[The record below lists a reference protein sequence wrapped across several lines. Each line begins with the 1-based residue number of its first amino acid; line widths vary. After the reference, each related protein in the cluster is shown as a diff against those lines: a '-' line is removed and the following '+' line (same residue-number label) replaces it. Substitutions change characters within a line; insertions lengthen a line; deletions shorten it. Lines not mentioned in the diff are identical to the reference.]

1 MLPLEGTAQYMTV
14 TERYQF
20 SETGAGCI
28 EHGEPACLCD
38 VTMDGPPTPIVYS
51 LDEVRFGGFACE
63 RADTFHE
70 WAEIVLGC
78 AEVAQARPE
87 LFEALEV
94 LRESMTNPSPSS
106 LERVRTEAEIAAT
119 LLRGGCDLESAAA
132 TMGTTIMRL
141 VRLRIG
147 DGAMASWSED
157 RIVALER
164 RILGGGASYVELA
177 KEFDVDRTTIKR
189 FADWYGIEL
198 TTRTTK
204 AEVREYALT
213 LDVSA
218 AEVVERVRERFG
230 VEVKVATVWK
240 WWSRA
245 A

>member
-1 MLPLEGTAQYMTV
+1 MTV

-28 EHGEPACLCD
+28 DHGNPGCLCD
-38 VTMDGPPTPIVYS
+38 VLLDGPPTPIAYA

-63 RADTFHE
+63 RADDFHE

-106 LERVRTEAEIAAT
+106 LERTQTEARIAAT

-147 DGAMASWSED
+147 DGAIATWPEE
-157 RIVALER
+157 RIIALER
-164 RILGGGASYVELA
+164 RVLAGDSTSTELGVEFGL
-177 KEFDVDRTTIKR
+177 DHTTVRR
-189 FADWYGIEL
+189 FADWYGATL
-198 TTRTTK
+198 PTRAAK
-204 AEVREYALT
+204 AEVRQYALSLPKT
-213 LDVSA
+213 VSA
-218 AEVVERVRERFG
+218 AEVAERILERFNA
-230 VEVKVATVWK
+230 EVKVATIWK
-240 WWSRA
+240 WRSLA
-245 A
+245 AS